1 MTGPQTIDGVKVY
14 FNPGGV
20 QVKGGF
26 GWDGHYYD
34 KDSGALVTNKFVEEY
49 GRTYY
54 VDEMVIRQLVLK
66 KLMERGIILSSMVN

>member
-1 MTGPQTIDGVKVY
+1 MALRSTSIQAV
-14 FNPGGV
+14 FRLR
-20 QVKGGF
+20 GF

-66 KLMERGIILSSMVN
+66 EVNGAWY